1 MHPVFFDS
9 SFARSE
15 AISIQRFRPFE
26 WRWSQTSLESIKMST
41 EKPKREAD
49 TLELPTEQSGSLR
62 RPTSSVL
69 VELAGMSHRGHVRA
83 NNEDHFLGLRFSR
96 RLETLFTNVSEGL
109 LETSFDET
117 GYGILVADGLGG
129 MAAGEVASRTALC
142 RLVELVVN
150 TPDWIMNLNRGDDVN
165 LVMRRMR
172 QRFRQIDDSLKAQAI
187 REPSHREWDDAN
199 CRRESRLRR
208 SDCSHRGLARLPLSR
223 QPTSSAD
230 TRSHHGPGND

>member
-1 MHPVFFDS
+1 
-9 SFARSE
+9 
-15 AISIQRFRPFE
+15 
-26 WRWSQTSLESIKMST
+26 MST

-49 TLELPTEQSGSLR
+49 TLELVTDQSGSLR

-69 VELAGMSHRGHVRA
+69 VELAGMSDRGHVRA

-142 RLVELVVN
+142 RLVELVGN
-150 TPDWIMNLNRGDDVN
+150 TPDWMMNLNRGEDVN

-172 QRFRQIDDSLKAQAI
+172 QSLRQIDD
-187 REPSHREWDDAN
+187 
-199 CRRESRLRR
+199 
-208 SDCSHRGLARLPLSR
+208 
-223 QPTSSAD
+223 
-230 TRSHHGPGND
+230 